1 MVVGGTGV
9 LVHNSDGPAS
19 IPQVDNQG
27 LQNIVNSLY
36 KGIGNERLVGDGS
49 AMAAA
54 SAEVNGHA
62 EVEGRNHGASTTQY
76 RNALNKFLTED
87 TKRAKGGK
95 RVPIVKSAKDI
106 QVAKSLVSAIDDAL
120 AGKYTGAS
128 NYPGLGNC

>member
-1 MVVGGTGV
+1 MHTFYVVLGGTGV

-27 LQNIVNSLY
+27 LQSVVNNLY

-62 EVEGRNHGASTTQY
+62 NVEGRSH
-76 RNALNKFLTED
+76 
-87 TKRAKGGK
+87 
-95 RVPIVKSAKDI
+95 VKSAKDI